1 MKKYNDLECSILCCI
16 LIEPELINKTILEDK
31 YFINYQAIW
40 KFMKAFYKKFKT
52 FDITLMCSV
61 CKDKYKLMQ
70 YIMDIL
76 KSEPTSN
83 NFELYEQQLIY
94 LYNEEEKD
102 KWLIKKIYETT
113 CDLWV
118 RSITPQDFK
127 QRINNLYNEADK
139 IFKNKY

>member
-1 MKKYNDLECSILCCI
+1 MDKYNDLECSILCCI

-31 YFINYQAIW
+31 HFVNYQAIW
-40 KFMKAFYKKFKT
+40 KFMKAFYNKYKT

-61 CKDKYKLMQ
+61 CKGKYKLMR
-70 YIMDIL
+70 YIDDIL
-76 KSEPTSN
+76 KCEPTYC
-83 NFELYEQQLIY
+83 NFELYEKQLIF

-118 RSITPQDFK
+118 RSITTQDFK
-127 QRINNLYNEADK
+127 QIIENLYNEANK